1 MKTAQTAVIHRLCS
15 DHSEAIAAYRFFNND
30 NVPMKTLQE
39 ALVDPIQPQVEGKH
53 VLCIEDTTEINYT
66 AHSGR
71 LKASDEELG
80 PVGNNRDV
88 GFFLHPSLVLDAAS
102 GFALGFADVHLWNRS
117 WDKLDKHARDYK
129 SLPLEQKESFRWIEA
144 AQRAKAQLSKAAQVT
159 FVADREADIYQIFSR
174 LPDARTQVLIRSC
187 QERRIGVDGVEG
199 LLSEHLS
206 GLEWAGEIEIKI
218 RGNNG
223 RKKRRARLQVRFSRV
238 ELLRPSRAKAEPV
251 GSVAVYVVEVVE
263 RAETVPPGE
272 EPIRWC
278 LLTTHRIET
287 LVDALGVVSYYKA
300 RWQIEQLFRLLKS
313 ESLELESSQLER
325 GAALKKL
332 CIMSL
337 HVALVQLQLVTG
349 RAGSAAVEAS
359 LVFSGS
365 ALVFL
370 GVLQSQLEGKTK
382 KQQCAHG
389 VGSLAWASWVIGR
402 LGGWKGYASQSPPG
416 PITMRRGLERVMSQ
430 FSGWQLAQVMQTKEY
445 A

>member
-1 MKTAQTAVIHRLCS
+1 MKMAQTAVIHRFCA
-15 DHSEAIAAYRFFNND
+15 DHSEMIAAYRFFNND
-30 NVPMKTLQE
+30 KLAMEALQA

-53 VLCIEDTTEINYT
+53 VLCIQDTTEVNYT

-71 LKASDEELG
+71 LKASDPELG
-80 PVGNNRDV
+80 PLSNDRDV

-102 GFALGFADVHLWNRS
+102 GFALGFADVHLWNRQ
-117 WDKLDKHARDYK
+117 WDKLDKHQRHYK
-129 SLPLEQKESFRWIEA
+129 SLPIEQKESFRWIEA
-144 AQRAKAQLSKAAQVT
+144 AQQAKLQLNKAAQVT
-159 FVADREADIYQIFSR
+159 LIADREADIYQLFSR
-174 LPDARTQVLIRSC
+174 LPDTRMELLIRSRG
-187 QERRIGVDGVEG
+187 ERRIRVGGAEG

-206 GLEWAGEIEIKI
+206 GLDWAGEIKIKI
-218 RGNNG
+218 RGNNR

-238 ELLRPSRAKAEPV
+238 ALLRPSSAKDEPV
-251 GSVAVYVVEVVE
+251 EAVGVYVVEVVE
-263 RAETVPPGE
+263 RAETVPSTE

-278 LLTTHRIET
+278 LYTTHRVET
-287 LVDALGVVSYYKA
+287 LADALAMVGYYCR

-337 HVALVQLQLVTG
+337 QVALVQLQLVTE

-365 ALVFL
+365 AQVFL

-416 PITMRRGLERVMSQ
+416 PITMRRGLERFMSQ